1 MQLMLNSWQQGVD
14 LAMEIK
20 PILFGLIGLLTSA
33 VHAAQSPL
41 APVLLTPNEWPL
53 PAEQTMAYP
62 LFADAL
68 LRARMAVESAQR
80 DGIKVPYPTDPGGGP
95 SHEQHKR
102 NYRVLY
108 DAGLLYRISGERAY
122 ADYARDLLL
131 AYAELYPPLGPH
143 PAASGSAPGRL
154 FWQSLNDAVWL
165 VYAIQ
170 GYDAIRATLSLQQR
184 QLLEAKLF
192 RPMATFLSE
201 GQPQT
206 FGLIHNHAT
215 WASAAV
221 GMTGYVLGETEFVER
236 ALKGLEK
243 DGNSGFLRQL
253 DLLFSTDGYYSEGP
267 YYQRYALLPFVAFAQ
282 AIELNEPQRQI
293 FAYRDGILLKA
304 INTSIQLTYNGYFF
318 PLNDAMPDKSL
329 RTDELY
335 QAVAIGYAQSQNPG
349 LLSIARWQGHTVL
362 TPEGLQLARDLA
374 EGQQRP
380 FPFASLLLRDG
391 AKGDQGAVAVLRSGE
406 QTLVAKNS
414 GQGMGHGHFDKLS
427 WLLYDN
433 GQALVTDYGAARF
446 LNIEA
451 KNGGR
456 YLPENDSW
464 AKQSVAHNTLVVN
477 QSSHFGGDW
486 KLGETLAP
494 EQLAFIDEPL
504 TRVSTAEMK
513 GAYPGVRFRRSLVQL
528 EVADSDAPLVLDLL
542 RVDGEQPAQYDLPL
556 HYAGHL
562 LDAGFPLQSHPTNRP
577 VLGQANGY
585 QHLWVDA
592 IGQPGPNDSS
602 LTWINGER
610 FYTYRMLL
618 PESAQL
624 ILAETGANDPNFNLR
639 RQPVLIQRLNAVTDA
654 TFVSLLEPH
663 GHYDPDAETVSA
675 SRSRI
680 KGLRYTR
687 QADADL
693 ITIEWLDG
701 RTLVLALADDTDAGA
716 THRIKHG
723 ATPLAWTGHM
733 GRFETNGL

>member
-1 MQLMLNSWQQGVD
+1 
-14 LAMEIK
+14 MEIK
-20 PILFGLIGLLTSA
+20 PILFGLLGLLTSA
-33 VHAAQSPL
+33 VHAAQPPL
-41 APVLLTPNEWPL
+41 APVLLSPNEWPL
-53 PAEQTMAYP
+53 PADQTLTYP
-62 LFADAL
+62 LFADEL
-68 LRARMAVESAQR
+68 VRTRTAVESALR
-80 DGIKVPYPTDPGGGP
+80 SPIKVPYPTDPGGGP

-102 NYRVLY
+102 NYRTLY

-122 ADYARDLLL
+122 AEHARDLLL
-131 AYAELYPPLGPH
+131 AYTELYPSLGPH
-143 PAASGSAPGRL
+143 PAAASNAPGRL

-170 GYDAIRATLSLQQR
+170 SYDAIRATLSLEQR
-184 QLLEAKLF
+184 QLLEEKLF
-192 RPMATFLSE
+192 RPMANFLSE

-206 FGLIHNHAT
+206 FELIHNHAT
-215 WASAAV
+215 WATAAV
-221 GMTGYVLGETEFVER
+221 GMTGYVLGETQYVER
-236 ALKGLEK
+236 ALKGLGK
-243 DGNSGFLRQL
+243 DGKSGFLRQL
-253 DLLFSTDGYYSEGP
+253 DLLFSPDGYYSEGP
-267 YYQRYALLPFVAFAQ
+267 YYQRYALLPFVVFAH
-282 AIELNEPQRQI
+282 AIQLNEPQRQI

-304 INTSIQLTYNGYFF
+304 INTSIQLTYEGYFF

-335 QAVAIGYAQSQNPG
+335 QAVAIGYAQSHDPG
-349 LLSIARWQGHTVL
+349 LLAIARWQGRTLL
-362 TPEGLQLARDLA
+362 TPDGLQLARDLA
-374 EGQQRP
+374 AGQQRP

-391 AKGDQGAVAVLRSGE
+391 AKGDQGAISVLRSDG

-494 EQLAFIDEPL
+494 EQLAFIDEPR
-504 TRVSTAEMK
+504 TRVSTAAIS
-513 GAYPGVRFRRSLVQL
+513 GAYPGVRFRRSLAQL
-528 EVADSDAPLVLDLL
+528 EVAGSTGPLVLDLL

-556 HYAGHL
+556 HYAGQL
-562 LDAGFPLQSHPTNRP
+562 IEVGFPLQSHSASRP

-592 IGQPGPNDSS
+592 IGRPTPNDSA
-602 LTWINGER
+602 LTWMNGNR

-618 PESAQL
+618 PQNAQL

-639 RQPVLIQRLNAVTDA
+639 RQPVLIQRLSAATDA

-663 GHYDPDAETVSA
+663 GHYDPDAETVTA

-680 KGLRYTR
+680 KALRHSR

-693 ITIEWLDG
+693 IAIEWLDG
-701 RTLVLALADDTDAGA
+701 RTLVLALADDTDARAAHRVEHDGA
-716 THRIKHG
+716 
-723 ATPLAWTGHM
+723 PLAWTGHM
-733 GRFETNGL
+733 GRFEVKGF

>member
-1 MQLMLNSWQQGVD
+1 M
-14 LAMEIK
+14 AIK
-20 PILFGLIGLLTSA
+20 PILFVLISLLIGAQLA
-33 VHAAQSPL
+33 HAARPSL
-41 APVLLTPNEWPL
+41 APVLLTPNQWPL
-53 PAEQTMAYP
+53 PDEQTMAYP

-80 DGIKVPYPTDPGGGP
+80 EGIQVPYPTDPGGGP

-102 NYRVLY
+102 NYRALY

-131 AYAELYPPLGPH
+131 AYAELYPPLGRH

-170 GYDAIRATLSLQQR
+170 GYDAIRATLSPEQR
-184 QLLEAKLF
+184 HLLEAKLF
-192 RPMATFLSE
+192 RPMANFLSE

-206 FGLIHNHAT
+206 FALIHNHAT
-215 WASAAV
+215 WATAAV
-221 GMTGYVLGETEFVER
+221 GMTGYVLGEEEYVER

-253 DLLFSTDGYYSEGP
+253 DLLFSPDGYYSEGP
-267 YYQRYALLPFVAFAQ
+267 YYQRYALLPFVVFAH
-282 AIELNEPQRQI
+282 AIELNEPQRNI

-304 INTSIQLTYNGYFF
+304 IDTTIQLTYDGYFF
-318 PLNDAMPDKSL
+318 PFNDAMPDKSL

-335 QAVAIGYAQSQNPG
+335 QAVAIGYGQTRNPG
-349 LLSIARWQGHTVL
+349 LLAIARWQGRTLL

-374 EGQQRP
+374 AGLQRP

-391 AKGDQGAVAVLRSGE
+391 AKGDQGAVAVLRSGK

-414 GQGMGHGHFDKLS
+414 SQGMGHGHFDKLS

-494 EQLAFIDEPL
+494 EQLAFIDEPD
-504 TRVSTAEMK
+504 TRVSTAAISD
-513 GAYPGVRFRRSLVQL
+513 AYPGVRFRRSLVQL
-528 EVADSDAPLVLDLL
+528 DVAGSAGPLVLDLL

-562 LDAGFPLQSHPTNRP
+562 LETGFPLQSHSANRP

-592 IGQPGPNDSS
+592 IGQPAPNDSS
-602 LTWINGER
+602 LTWINGDR
-610 FYTYRMLL
+610 FYSYRMLL
-618 PESAQL
+618 PESAQI

-639 RQPVLIQRLNAVTDA
+639 RQPVLIQRLSAATDA

-663 GHYDPDAETVSA
+663 GHYDPDAETVSV
-675 SRSRI
+675 SRSSI
-680 KGLRYTR
+680 KALRHSR
-687 QADADL
+687 EADADL

-701 RTLVLALADDTDAGA
+701 RTLLLALADDTEPAA
-716 THRIKHG
+716 KHRIEHNG
-723 ATPLAWTGHM
+723 AALEWRGHM
-733 GRFETNGL
+733 GRFEINPQ